1 MGLAIKVGG
10 TFAGSGD
17 AGSQDERPSVS
28 VFGTIHPDLF
38 DLRRP
43 IGAEIPN
50 TGGVRLASLETGVT
64 SDAAA
69 DAGSDSNSSSP
80 RYHASFEE
88 RFGPSFAA
96 RFASLSSFDDRFAPS
111 FDRFAMPIVGA
122 LPAPR
127 MLSAGVPASD
137 GAKRDAAR
145 AVAVAQPVSMPA
157 TVAAP
162 QLAAAPKSGQR
173 VADLSGDVNAPSDAA
188 APDNADS
195 RTAIYDIT
203 ARAVYLPDGTKLE
216 AHSGLGMH
224 LDDPRAVHVKN
235 LGPTPPNV
243 YDLAW
248 REASFHGVRAIR
260 LIPAGEGKMYGRDG
274 ILAHPYMLG
283 PNGQSNGCVSFR
295 DYPAFVSAFSRGEV
309 DRLVVVEHLA
319 NPPNSKVAAN
329 WIPEPLRRL
338 FKRSD
343 QYAAASNNP

>member
-10 TFAGSGD
+10 TFAGSAD
-17 AGSQDERPSVS
+17 AGSQDDRPSVS

-64 SDAAA
+64 SDATETS
-69 DAGSDSNSSSP
+69 SDSNSSVA
-80 RYHASFEE
+80 RYHPSFEE

-96 RFASLSSFDDRFAPS
+96 RFASLSSFNDRFAPS

-137 GAKRDAAR
+137 TAKRDAAR
-145 AVAVAQPVSMPA
+145 AVSPPVSVPA

-162 QLAAAPKSGQR
+162 QLAATPKSGPR
-173 VADLSGDVNAPSDAA
+173 DAEAPASDPA

-195 RTAIYDIT
+195 RTAIYDIS

-216 AHSGLGMH
+216 AHSGLGVH

-248 REASFHGVRAIR
+248 REASFHGVHAIR

-283 PNGQSNGCVSFR
+283 PNGQSNGCVSFN
-295 DYPAFVSAFSRGEV
+295 DYPAFLNAYLRGDV
-309 DRLVVVEHLA
+309 NRLVVVEHLA
-319 NPPNSKVAAN
+319 NAPSSKVAAN

-338 FKRSD
+338 FKRPAE
-343 QYAAASNNP
+343 QYAAASDNP